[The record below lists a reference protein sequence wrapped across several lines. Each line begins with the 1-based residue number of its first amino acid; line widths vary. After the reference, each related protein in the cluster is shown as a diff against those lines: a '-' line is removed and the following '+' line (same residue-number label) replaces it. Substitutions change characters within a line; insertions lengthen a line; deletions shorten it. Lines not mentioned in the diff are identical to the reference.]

1 MAAPG
6 TKILSKGQFCLNLDM
21 SGTFFVLG
29 QCTVFD
35 SCFFEQ
41 NVNTQY
47 ILVMIQGGVP
57 PNGSV
62 PHSDSRGLVYIKN
75 QYRAPVLRYD
85 DRSRLYR
92 SLDSTC
98 RPCVARID
106 NTTTAAA
113 RWRLQERQKRSA
125 RNRKSSLSTL
135 YIMASDSEDSGS
147 DSECSEGA
155 RVARERLGPK
165 TQKDYSG
172 YIKQLT
178 RFVLHQ
184 DRVGTYRDC
193 VIGDQVIMPVPLKV
207 GKAFMSNLRGK
218 LVSWPMDSR
227 PVDQRTYVRHYS
239 RSHINNACL
248 AIKNTFKLSGV
259 PLPAADEAYY
269 SNFSQAYAL
278 QIAAEKGTGAYPSVE
293 GSVALGSSD
302 IMKVIEAACRYVPEG
317 KGRAQSAV
325 QRLWLFILMA
335 LASMGR
341 GERVSRVQFQ
351 CIRAFCDSLTVQ
363 IPTSKSDI
371 LGLMSYAKMCYANAR
386 NPMCCLATALG
397 VEFLSRDPNGGFQ
410 FLFGEQGESGSY
422 IVKQMQGALRLI
434 IDKIGAD
441 SLGTTSDRLTTHFL
455 KKTGMRLLRDFGAGI
470 VESDSR
476 ELRADHKVGPY
487 NQRSEQD
494 GVVGRVLAFLKPGTT
509 DFELSPPHFHSDIVR
524 AIPWARIVPGYVNY
538 TVETQQAVHLAVAS
552 AIANFDFL
560 HKNLSRS
567 HCFHG
572 CPLVTSERMWIG
584 ILAPYLSGGKSSFK
598 SCLAAT
604 GISLISGMA
613 IDVHH
618 LRLGGAQSGQGA
630 LSSQDVQEITELR
643 EAIVQ
648 LKTIITGSIS
658 SGTLPLPQQ
667 NPSSAA
673 SWSRIFPRLWIESS
687 FRFPVGVKVQDA
699 WMRWHCGE
707 HPLRSVTSKMLP
719 EGEDRQRQCTLRRKF
734 QGVFE
739 IIQGKTSCTVVDLDV
754 HHAWDVCWRCTVER
768 FTIPLP
774 CTWVIST
781 AYDFFLK
788 FPDKVQLARQA
799 TPCESAD
806 VAVAAAARAALV
818 AEETRAFALA
828 TQTVPLV
835 RNNPASSPEM
845 SAANLDLPVLGD
857 DAALIIAQN
866 IIAQNIVAVAGPAA
880 LHPPPLLQVLPAA
893 AQLRRRVQPAPA
905 SAAPSALSLLQ
916 QPPVGTALHAFWAA
930 PTNLWMLG
938 TVMYT
943 TVMYI
948 THREEFTCYL
958 YICVHI
964 VLIVCHGDVHHN
976 VGRLCCY

>member
-1 MAAPG
+1 
-6 TKILSKGQFCLNLDM
+6 
-21 SGTFFVLG
+21 
-29 QCTVFD
+29 
-35 SCFFEQ
+35 
-41 NVNTQY
+41 
-47 ILVMIQGGVP
+47 
-57 PNGSV
+57 
-62 PHSDSRGLVYIKN
+62 
-75 QYRAPVLRYD
+75 
-85 DRSRLYR
+85 
-92 SLDSTC
+92 
-98 RPCVARID
+98 
-106 NTTTAAA
+106 
-113 RWRLQERQKRSA
+113 
-125 RNRKSSLSTL
+125 
-135 YIMASDSEDSGS
+135 MASGSDDSGS
-147 DSECSEGA
+147 DSQCSEGE
-155 RVARERLGPK
+155 RVARDRLGPK

-178 RFVLHQ
+178 RFVLHR

-193 VIGDQVIMPVPLKV
+193 LNGDDQVIMPVPLKV

-227 PVDQRTYVRHYS
+227 PVELRTYMRHYS

-259 PLPAADEAYY
+259 TVPAADEAYY
-269 SNFSQAYAL
+269 SNFSQAYGL
-278 QIAAEKGTGAYPSVE
+278 QIAREKGTGAYPSVE

-302 IMKVIEAACRYVPEG
+302 IMRVIEAAFRYVPEG

-351 CIRAFCDSLTVQ
+351 CIRAFCDCLTIQ

-386 NPMCCLATALG
+386 NPMFCLATALG
-397 VEFLSRDPNGGFQ
+397 VEFLSRDPNGDFQ
-410 FLFGEQGESGSY
+410 FLFGEQGESSSY

-434 IDKIGAD
+434 IDKIGAE

-524 AIPWARIVPGYVNY
+524 AIPWDRIVPGYGNY
-538 TVETQQAVHLAVAS
+538 TVETQQAIHLAVAS
-552 AIANFDFL
+552 AIANYEFL

-567 HCFHG
+567 HSFHG
-572 CPLVTSERMWIG
+572 CPLVTSERAWIG
-584 ILAPYLSGGKSSFK
+584 ILTPYLSGGKGAFK

-618 LRLGGAQSGQGA
+618 LRQGGAHSGQGA

-658 SGTLPLPQQ
+658 IGTLPLPQQ

-719 EGEDRQRQCTLRRKF
+719 AGEDRERQCTLRRKF

-754 HHAWDVCWRCTVER
+754 HHAWDVCWRCAVER
-768 FTIPLP
+768 FSIPLP

-788 FPDKVQLARQA
+788 SPDKVATAKQA
-799 TPCESAD
+799 TPCDSAE
-806 VAVAAAARAALV
+806 VAVAAAARAAKV
-818 AEETRAFALA
+818 ADETRAFALA
-828 TQTVPLV
+828 AQTVPLV

-845 SAANLDLPVLGD
+845 SAASVDLPVMGD
-857 DAALIIAQN
+857 DVARIFAERIIDETV
-866 IIAQNIVAVAGPAA
+866 VAVAGPAA
-880 LHPPPLLQVLPAA
+880 LHPPPLAQVLPAA
-893 AQLRRRVQPAPA
+893 LRLVRRVPP
-905 SAAPSALSLLQ
+905 AAPSAAQSASPLLLQ
-916 QPPVGTALHAFWAA
+916 PAPVGTELHAFWPA

-938 TVMYT
+938 TVMYI

-948 THREEFTCYL
+948 THCEDVTSIYVFIL
-958 YICVHI
+958 FSSFVMVMYITMLGGYVVIHNPFAGAVQCAKCCSRCSIGIWQKDHRGMLNHWRTNHNYECQLPKKDDNISGPDNVI
-964 VLIVCHGDVHHN
+964 VSESCWCIKGINDDGSAVSCNDRGNWVPCTE
-976 VGRLCCY
+976 RLKNIRKFLAFLFLACSYI